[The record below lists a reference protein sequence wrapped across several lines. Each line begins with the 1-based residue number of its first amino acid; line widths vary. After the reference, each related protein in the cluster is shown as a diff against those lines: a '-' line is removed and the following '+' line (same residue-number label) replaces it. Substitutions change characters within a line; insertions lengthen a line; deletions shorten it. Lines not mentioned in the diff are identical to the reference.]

1 MGKRKATTTSPS
13 LLEPFEVLVADGA
26 SADKPSLAL
35 VRDMVLD
42 LFLDSNID
50 AMQYLVMLVLTDAA
64 PSIVAAAPADSLQF
78 GVRLADGDAIP
89 KVDAT
94 LLYTPTTK
102 LDQEAAKKMQKK
114 LVKKKI
120 KKLKKAEEEMGPA
133 FYVASDDEIAE
144 YFRALPFDTKV
155 ADDGTAFVATAPA
168 TSPSSSQRMLALDC
182 EMCKTTRGVELTRIS
197 IVDEE
202 YKVLLDAFVLPEC
215 RIVDYCTQYSG
226 ITKETL
232 EGCTNTLA
240 DIQAKVL
247 ALVDADTIL
256 VGHSIENDLLAL
268 RLLHRRVLDTSLL
281 YPHPKGP
288 PFRSA
293 LRFLTATYLKLQIQN
308 DASGHCSIE
317 DATCTMKLAQL
328 KIEKGPGFP
337 GTHAKQHASRKL
349 VSELAKRKKSALIVD
364 SASACRSLAG
374 STAGA
379 IPCPTLD
386 KVVHIVKQQL
396 TTGCAPHFTWARAA
410 LPTEFDAA
418 AVSALVA
425 SVRADMPPA
434 SMLLVLTTPPT
445 TELKELHSIRT
456 SRGDPRSS
464 LLWDKTMQTKLD
476 GVATT
481 AQHGTLQLFA
491 TPPKSAE

>member
-1 MGKRKATTTSPS
+1 MTKRKATSSSPS
-13 LLEPFEVLVADGA
+13 LLEPFEVLVTDG
-26 SADKPSLAL
+26 ADKPSLGI

-50 AMQYLVMLVLTDAA
+50 AMQYLVMLVLTDAS
-64 PSIVAAAPADSLQF
+64 PSTVAAAPVDGLQF
-78 GVRLADGDAIP
+78 SVRLADGDAIP

-102 LDQEAAKKMQKK
+102 VDQEAAKKMQKK

-120 KKLKKAEEEMGPA
+120 KKLKKAQEEMGPS
-133 FYVASDDEIAE
+133 FYVASDSEIAE
-144 YFRALPFDTKV
+144 YFRALPFETKV
-155 ADDGTAFVATAPA
+155 ADDGTAFVATAPSSA
-168 TSPSSSQRMLALDC
+168 PSSHRMLALDC

-197 IVDEE
+197 IVDED
-202 YKVLLDAFVLPEC
+202 YKVLLDEFVLPEC
-215 RIVDYCTQYSG
+215 RIVDYCTQFSG

-232 EGCTNTLA
+232 EGCTNTLT

-247 ALVDADTIL
+247 DLVTSDTIL

-328 KIEKGPGFP
+328 KIAKGPSFP
-337 GTHAKQHASRKL
+337 GTQAKQHASRKL
-349 VSELAKRKKSALIVD
+349 VNELAKLKKSALIVD

-396 TTGCAPHFTWARAA
+396 TTGCPPHFTWARAA

-418 AVSALVA
+418 AAVA
-425 SVRADMPPA
+425 SIHAALPPA

-445 TELKELHSIRT
+445 SELKELHAIRT

-476 GVATT
+476 VVATA
-481 AQHGTLQLFA
+481 AQHGVVQLFA
-491 TPPKSAE
+491 TPPNSAE